1 MKYSKSLI
9 FLALTASFNVLG
21 DESNSKYGFFEGD
34 ELSKGQCGCWYHY
47 PRDKGIQGKV
57 LGLGEAAQN
66 SIYFKIHGAKVQV
79 DNWGYSDKDN
89 FLITEYSN
97 ESYQVKV
104 HSEMIEDN
112 RFSSTYN
119 STITI
124 KSGSETDVIK
134 VFGSCGC

>member
-1 MKYSKSLI
+1 MKYSKLLI
-9 FLALTASFNVLG
+9 VLALTVSFNVLG
-21 DESNSKYGFFEGD
+21 NEPISKYGFFEGG

-47 PRDKGIQGKV
+47 PREKGVQGKV
-57 LGLGEAAQN
+57 LGLGESTQE

-79 DNWGYSDKDN
+79 GNWGYSDKDN

-97 ESYQVKV
+97 ESYQVKIL
-104 HSEMIEDN
+104 SAMIEES

-124 KSGSETDVIK
+124 KSSSGTDEIK